1 MSNDHNILY
10 TDLHRKLPTVDHA
23 KGMYLYDTDGK
34 EYLDCA
40 AGIAVVNIGHGVQEV
55 IDAITEQAG
64 KISYVY
70 GGTFSSEARA
80 ELTERVISMAPEGM
94 EKVFLCS
101 GGSEALESVIK
112 IARQYHLECGNSGKH
127 KVISRWQS
135 YHGNTVGTLAIGGR
149 PSWRAKYQQYL
160 FNSPHVSACNC
171 YRCPYHKEYPGC
183 GIECACELERI
194 IKYEGPDTVSVFILE
209 PIIGTTS
216 AAVVPPP
223 EYFHKIR
230 EICDKYNVLLAVDE
244 VICGFG
250 RTGKN
255 FAVDHFGVIP
265 DLMAVAKGMG
275 SGYTAA
281 GGVLVHRKIIDA
293 LEKGSGVL
301 THSFTYSGSPLM
313 CATANAVVKYLQ
325 DNHLVD
331 RAAKMGEIFLQKLK
345 DLEELPYVGQVRGLG
360 LLLGIE
366 FVENKEL
373 KTPFANGFNFS
384 ARLASYCFERG
395 IVITGGVLGAA
406 DGILGDALQIAP
418 PFIITEQQIDR
429 VTDTLRQG
437 IIEIGQSL

>member
-1 MSNDHNILY
+1 MNDQNILY
-10 TDLHRKLPTVDHA
+10 TDSHRKLPAVDHA

-55 IDAITEQAG
+55 IDAIAEQAG
-64 KISYVY
+64 KVSYVY
-70 GGTFSSEARA
+70 GGTFTSEARA
-80 ELTERVISMAPEGM
+80 KLTERIISMAPEGI

-112 IARQYHLECGNSGKH
+112 IARQYHLECGNDGKH

-149 PSWRAKYQQYL
+149 PSWRAKYQHYL
-160 FNSPHVSACNC
+160 FNSPHISTCNC
-171 YRCPYHKEYPGC
+171 YRCPCHKEYPGC
-183 GIECACELERI
+183 GVECACELERV
-194 IKYEGPDTVSVFILE
+194 IKYEGPDTVSVFVLE
-209 PIIGTTS
+209 PVIGTTA
-216 AAVVPPP
+216 AAVVPPR
-223 EYFHKIR
+223 EYFQKVR

-250 RTGKN
+250 RTGRN
-255 FAVDHFGVIP
+255 FAVDHFGVTP

-275 SGYTAA
+275 SGYTSA
-281 GGVLVHRKIIDA
+281 GGVLVHKKIIDA
-293 LEKGSGVL
+293 LEKGTGVL

-313 CATANAVVKYLQ
+313 CATANAVVGYLQ
-325 DNHLVD
+325 DNHLVE
-331 RAAKMGEIFLQKLK
+331 RSAQMGEVFLRKLK

-366 FVENKEL
+366 FVEDKET
-373 KTPFANGFNFS
+373 KAPFANGFNFS

-418 PFIITEQQIDR
+418 PFIITEQEIDR
-429 VTDTLRQG
+429 VVDTLRQG